1 LGAAGAAL
9 PLVALLA
16 GCGGQQTKQTASRG
30 GAVTHGGYYNR
41 PASYAPPGPANAR
54 KGYHTRD
61 PVASGREAPPV
72 ARLTDLLA

>member
-1 LGAAGAAL
+1 MPQGIRTRTTAWHLRRLGAAGAAL

-41 PASYAPPGPANAR
+41 PAWPGQCPER
-54 KGYHTRD
+54 IPY
-61 PVASGREAPPV
+61 P
-72 ARLTDLLA
+72 